1 MSDQIVKVS
10 VKDKSTRD
18 MLQRLETKHPKPED
32 VQALRELFE
41 ASPDMW
47 RMVGDMTHHALSAI
61 VEHAAGGNTFIKESL
76 LEGYRAICRDLGHAE
91 SSALERLLI
100 EQVALCWMRH
110 NDLERRY
117 TSVTQAGQTINQAD
131 YWERRLAASQRR
143 YLRACE
149 TLARVQRMDLPAI
162 QINVAEQQV
171 NMQG

>member
-100 EQVALCWMRH
+100 EQVAINWLRH
-110 NDLERRY
+110 NDMERRY
-117 TSVTQAGQTINQAD
+117 TSMSSA
-131 YWERRLAASQRR
+131 
-143 YLRACE
+143 
-149 TLARVQRMDLPAI
+149 
-162 QINVAEQQV
+162 
-171 NMQG
+171 

>member
-171 NMQG
+171 NVQG

>member
-76 LEGYRAICRDLGHAE
+76 LEGYRAICRDLGRAE
-91 SSALERLLI
+91 ASALERLLI